1 MFNIWLRVVV
11 RLRKVLLIA
20 NRCKLTFIVA
30 CSDKNGSIV
39 KKKKLEVSNGSWLLS
54 FAVIFVCFVFVF
66 VCCNCCFVVVV
77 RISSGSLVIL
87 IFVVHVHLTWL

>member
-20 NRCKLTFIVA
+20 NRCKLTFIIA
-30 CSDKNGSIV
+30 CSDKNGSLV
-39 KKKKLEVSNGSWLLS
+39 KTEASNVSELLYFVRFFVYFVS
-54 FAVIFVCFVFVF
+54 FVVVV
-66 VCCNCCFVVVV
+66 VVVVVV

-87 IFVVHVHLTWL
+87 TFC